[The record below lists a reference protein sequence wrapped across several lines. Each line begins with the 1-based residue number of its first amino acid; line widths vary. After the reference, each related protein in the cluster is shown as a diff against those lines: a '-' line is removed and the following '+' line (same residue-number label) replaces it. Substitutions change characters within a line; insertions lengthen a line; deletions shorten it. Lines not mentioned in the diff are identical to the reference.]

1 MLSLEKSGCP
11 APRGANVTSLS
22 VPLQM
27 SRVHGAWKQK
37 GGLALLIRE
46 PLVSRKWLLLLT
58 SAELGFPD
66 VLWRQEVS
74 VALRTVRGV
83 SECP

>member
-11 APRGANVTSLS
+11 APRGAAHS
-22 VPLQM
+22 PH
-27 SRVHGAWKQK
+27 VHGAWKQK
-37 GGLALLIRE
+37 GGLALLIKE

-58 SAELGFPD
+58 SAELGFPY

-74 VALRTVRGV
+74 VAPRTVRGV